1 MQEGRRRSVRLL
13 PAALA
18 LVAALGLA
26 RTAAA
31 DGDSGGDPLAEAQAH
46 WRDLDYDLVIAAA
59 DRALAAAPADATK
72 IEALRLK
79 ASALVVLGRAGE
91 AETTFAQI
99 FAIDPE
105 YDLPDDTSP
114 RVLAIFRPARARWLV
129 GEEKRLA
136 TELGPSLAAL
146 NLAVKL
152 PAGARG
158 GRPLAVTVDLADPGG
173 IADALVLSYRR
184 APDKHYSSLTAPAR
198 AGATTLTIPEA
209 FTASPTQYTLEL
221 YVRVRH
227 RSGLTLRQE
236 GDPEH
241 PVALAVGAG
250 QVPKPTP
257 FYRTWWF
264 YTGALVVGVA
274 TVVFISAVVD
284 AGTQPIVVTD

>member
-1 MQEGRRRSVRLL
+1 VVVAFAVAGFAQVAGAEGN
-13 PAALA
+13 
-18 LVAALGLA
+18 
-26 RTAAA
+26 
-31 DGDSGGDPLAEAQAH
+31 PLAEAKEH

-59 DRALAAAPADATK
+59 DRALAGTPTDATK

-79 ASALVVLGRAGE
+79 ASALVVLGRTAE

-114 RVLAIFRPARARWLV
+114 RVLTVFRPARARWLV
-129 GEEKRLA
+129 SEEKRLG

-146 NLAVKL
+146 NVVVKL
-152 PAGARG
+152 PDRARG
-158 GRPLAVTVDLADPGG
+158 GRPLAVTVDLTDPGG
-173 IADALVLSYRR
+173 IADTLVLSYRR
-184 APDKHYSSLTAPAR
+184 APDKHYSTLTAPAR

-236 GDPEH
+236 GDPAH

-250 QVPKPTP
+250 QIPKPTP
-257 FYRTWWF
+257 FYRTWLF
-264 YTGALVVGVA
+264 YGVVTVAGAAAITILA
-274 TVVFISAVVD
+274 LLIP
-284 AGTQPIVVTD
+284 AGTQSIVVTEP